1 MNMRKMMIAIIL
13 VAAVVTGA
21 KAQILY
27 RISGNGL
34 DKPSY
39 VIGTYHVAPVSFADS
54 IPGLKAALAGTSQVY
69 GELEMKDFMNPD
81 SVAMMQQ
88 AMMLGDGQTLTTL
101 LDERQQAK
109 LNAVL
114 NKLIGADLTSPML
127 KALFDEIKPGA
138 LLMQLSMIMSVK
150 LNPDFDATNTFDGY
164 FQKVAQKDGKP
175 VRGFETMGYQ
185 TDVLLKS
192 VTMERQIE
200 QLMCLCDN
208 YEYYEDFSKR
218 MARAFFSQD
227 IEWIKKLFD
236 ERLGTSCDATDEEND
251 RLIYNRNRNWLKVMP
266 AIMKQSPTFFAVGV
280 GHIVGEK
287 GILEELRKAGY
298 TVEGVK

>member
-1 MNMRKMMIAIIL
+1 
-13 VAAVVTGA
+13 
-21 KAQILY
+21 
-27 RISGNGL
+27 
-34 DKPSY
+34 
-39 VIGTYHVAPVSFADS
+39 
-54 IPGLKAALAGTSQVY
+54 
-69 GELEMKDFMNPD
+69 
-81 SVAMMQQ
+81 
-88 AMMLGDGQTLTTL
+88 
-101 LDERQQAK
+101 
-109 LNAVL
+109 
-114 NKLIGADLTSPML
+114 
-127 KALFDEIKPGA
+127 
-138 LLMQLSMIMSVK
+138 
-150 LNPDFDATNTFDGY
+150 
-164 FQKVAQKDGKP
+164 
-175 VRGFETMGYQ
+175 MGYQ

-192 VTMERQIE
+192 VTMDRQIE

-208 YEYYEDFSKR
+208 YEYDEDFSKR

>member
-1 MNMRKMMIAIIL
+1 MRKMMIAIIL

-150 LNPDFDATNTFDGY
+150 LNPDFDATNTFDG
-164 FQKVAQKDGKP
+164 
-175 VRGFETMGYQ
+175 
-185 TDVLLKS
+185 
-192 VTMERQIE
+192 
-200 QLMCLCDN
+200 
-208 YEYYEDFSKR
+208 
-218 MARAFFSQD
+218 
-227 IEWIKKLFD
+227 
-236 ERLGTSCDATDEEND
+236 
-251 RLIYNRNRNWLKVMP
+251 
-266 AIMKQSPTFFAVGV
+266 
-280 GHIVGEK
+280 
-287 GILEELRKAGY
+287 
-298 TVEGVK
+298 